1 MYLHLSVSV
10 YAGPVPTS
18 VTNFTNFFKALPTV
32 IPSPSPSSTPEQEP
46 TVPEDG
52 TTVTAIPEYIY
63 FLVATLGAVLL
74 VVCLLLAI
82 IVAVMIIRR
91 RCVRT

>member
-1 MYLHLSVSV
+1 MHYIFLCQVIQARFPPVSQTL
-10 YAGPVPTS
+10 Y
-18 VTNFTNFFKALPTV
+18 TNFFKALPTV
-32 IPSPSPSSTPEQEP
+32 IPSPSPSSIPE
-46 TVPEDG
+46 ED